1 MSFNHVIELL
11 INLFVLLLSA
21 RREGESSRLELR
33 ALAAFVLLLAQ
44 RLRQP
49 GWPPHGRRGG
59 RRGRVG
65 EGRGQKGA
73 ATDGDEE
80 AAGKK
85 GRGQGTKERGE
96 REGEREVQGSSEGT
110 YTQSLSADHQ
120 INVLVYFPVLVL
132 RLGAVADRVV
142 SVGVWAVAAV

>member
-49 GWPPHGRRGG
+49 GWPPPDREVDGGEERVRGG
-59 RRGRVG
+59 VKGGSNRR
-65 EGRGQKGA
+65 
-73 ATDGDEE
+73 
-80 AAGKK
+80 
-85 GRGQGTKERGE
+85 
-96 REGEREVQGSSEGT
+96 
-110 YTQSLSADHQ
+110 
-120 INVLVYFPVLVL
+120 
-132 RLGAVADRVV
+132 
-142 SVGVWAVAAV
+142 

>member
-21 RREGESSRLELR
+21 WREGESGRLELR

-49 GWPPHGRRGG
+49 GWPPEVQGEEWAMGG
-59 RRGRVG
+59 RGV
-65 EGRGQKGA
+65 KGA

-80 AAGKK
+80 AAGKE
-85 GRGQGTKERGE
+85 GAEERRE
-96 REGEREVQGSSEGT
+96 REGERKVQGSSEGT

-120 INVLVYFPVLVL
+120 INVFVYFPVLVL